1 MNPPSGT
8 LPPSFWESRQHLA
21 DIRQFAQARRVS
33 PDAML
38 AGVLARVLTCTDPAV
53 VLPELVGAP
62 ASLNSFIAI
71 VARSGGGKGASQG
84 AAAAWFQ
91 PSHGM
96 LRYSETT
103 IGSGEGIA
111 AAFAK
116 PGRSEEGEVTT
127 EIHTDSVLAD
137 VPEVDTI
144 FAIAGRSGSTLTSE
158 LRKAWDGASLG
169 FRNRSAERSVIVPA
183 HNYRLALTVGVQ
195 PERSGAL
202 LDEAAGGFPQRF
214 VWFRATDPHAPVET
228 PDAPESMQWEA
239 PTVPARAD
247 GKRVMQ
253 VCDTATR
260 LILDAAVSRLRD
272 EGDAL
277 DGHALLAR
285 LKIAALL
292 ALLDGSPAV
301 RDSDWEL
308 SGDVMTASSGVRS
321 HCASALRDAARTSN
335 LARAAARGE
344 AEVETDVRIAEVAIS
359 KAKEKILAH
368 VKDHPVSASTMRKRL
383 SPKLREFFDESL
395 DGLEASGVVEVRE
408 VEYRG
413 NKGREI
419 SLAATQG

>member
-1 MNPPSGT
+1 MNPPLGT

-38 AGVLARVLTCTDPAV
+38 AGVLARVLTCIDPAV

-91 PSHGM
+91 PRHGM
-96 LRYSETT
+96 LRFGETT

-116 PGRSEEGEVTT
+116 PGRSEEGEATT

-169 FRNRSAERSVIVPA
+169 FRNRSAERSVIIPP
-183 HNYRLALTVGVQ
+183 HGYRLALTVGVQ

-202 LDEAAGGFPQRF
+202 LEEAAGGFPQRF
-214 VWFRATDPHAPVET
+214 VWFTATDPNAPAVA
-228 PDAPESMQWEA
+228 PDAPEPMEWEA

-247 GKRVMQ
+247 GKRVMN
-253 VCDTATR
+253 VCDSAR
-260 LILDAAVSRLRD
+260 ELIVSAAVSRLRG

-285 LKIAALL
+285 LKVAALL

-301 RDSDWEL
+301 REDDWVL
-308 SGDVMTASSGVRS
+308 SGEVMVASADVRY
-321 HCASALRDAARTSN
+321 HCSSALREAARASN

-344 AEVETDVRIAEVAIS
+344 AEIETDVRAAEVAIS
-359 KAKEKILAH
+359 KVKEKILAH
-368 VKDHPVSASTMRKRL
+368 VKDKPVGSSVMRKRL
-383 SPKLREFFDESL
+383 TPKLRDYLDEAL
-395 DGLEASGVVEVRE
+395 DELETAGVVNVRE

-419 SLAATQG
+419 SLPHLQG